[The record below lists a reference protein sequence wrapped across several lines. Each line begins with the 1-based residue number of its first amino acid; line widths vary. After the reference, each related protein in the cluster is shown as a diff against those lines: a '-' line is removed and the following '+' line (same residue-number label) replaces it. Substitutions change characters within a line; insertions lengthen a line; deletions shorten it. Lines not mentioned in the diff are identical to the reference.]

1 MANKKIQE
9 ISAEEL
15 SKLSQEGL
23 QTLKD
28 KYGIEL
34 KLQSD
39 NSVIKDIL
47 LDFEKFNQATNAE
60 YDRAFDRTNPGYD
73 RAYDR
78 DRSDLEKTE

>member
-1 MANKKIQE
+1 MGNKKIQE

-28 KYGIEL
+28 KFGIEL
-34 KLQSD
+34 KLKSD
-39 NSVIKDIL
+39 NSVINDIL
-47 LDFEKFNQATNAE
+47 LDWEKFHQSTNAE

-78 DRSDLEKTE
+78 DRSNLEKS